1 MKIHQGGNY
10 GEHTSDSGYLTVGT
24 CSDVKVLEKSAR
36 LSTKP
41 LQC

>member
-10 GEHTSDSGYLTVGT
+10 GDSGYLTVGT